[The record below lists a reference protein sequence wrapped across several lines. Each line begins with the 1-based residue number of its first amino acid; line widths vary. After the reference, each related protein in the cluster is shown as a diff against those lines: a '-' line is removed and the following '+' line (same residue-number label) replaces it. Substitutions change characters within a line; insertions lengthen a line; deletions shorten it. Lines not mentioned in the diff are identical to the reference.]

1 MKKLL
6 LALCYTAA
14 LIAPVAH
21 AGSDH
26 GHGGHDHGPKHG
38 GVVHEV
44 GDIAGELVI
53 KADTMTL
60 YLFDHDKPL
69 ATADSKSKMEAV
81 ATVHAGGAKTTV
93 TLTPAGDNKLA
104 ATGSFKTGVG
114 VRVAVVVKRPGNPEI
129 KLNFRLK

>member
-6 LALCYTAA
+6 LALCCIAS
-14 LIAPVAH
+14 LLAPVAH

-44 GDIAGELVI
+44 GDIAGELVV

-60 YLFDHDKPL
+60 YLFDHDQPL
-69 ATADSKSKMEAV
+69 ATAGLKGE
-81 ATVHAGGAKTTV
+81 ATVHAGSAKSSV
-93 TLTPAGDNKLA
+93 TLTPAGDNRLA

-114 VRVAVVVKRPGNPEI
+114 VRVAVVVDRPGKPEI